1 MYIYI
6 IYIYCFIQNSQK
18 VYLCFGLCR
27 VLVQICK
34 TRAFQ
39 KLNPAQF
46 DLHVEVTDAVVVSNT
61 IILITIQYKDLT

>member
-1 MYIYI
+1 M
-6 IYIYCFIQNSQK
+6 QNSQK
-18 VYLCFGLCR
+18 VYLCFGR

-46 DLHVEVTDAVVVSNT
+46 DLHIEVTDAVVVSNK
-61 IILITIQYKDLT
+61 IILITIQNKDLT

>member
-1 MYIYI
+1 M
-6 IYIYCFIQNSQK
+6 QNFHK
-18 VYLCFGLCR
+18 VYLCFGSCR

-46 DLHVEVTDAVVVSNT
+46 DLHVEVTDAVVVSNK
-61 IILITIQYKDLT
+61 ILLKLFSLK